1 MKRKHHEIAGSSD
14 QPNVK
19 RISKLLPY
27 LPGELVRR
35 ISEFVVQL
43 THVRF
48 VRMFPVSEIL
58 RHPLT
63 YEIELRENI
72 PPYRLPLCF
81 RFNPVG
87 ANGGCVKRTLRFTRF
102 DPTQRV
108 LIFQTLQNAGYQFFR
123 IPLCFIRNLS
133 QIDPGA

>member
-1 MKRKHHEIAGSSD
+1 MKRKYHEIAGSSD

-19 RISKLLPY
+19 RRRKLLPY

-63 YEIELRENI
+63 YEIELRDN
-72 PPYRLPLCF
+72 LPF
-81 RFNPVG
+81 GFNPFGPNYQMAGVF
-87 ANGGCVKRTLRFTRF
+87 KRTLRFTRF

-108 LIFQTLQNAGYQFFR
+108 LIFQTLQNAGYQFIR
-123 IPLCFIRNLS
+123 VPLDFIRNLS
-133 QIDPGA
+133 QITSL

>member
-19 RISKLLPY
+19 RRRKLLPY
-27 LPGELVRR
+27 LPGELVRK

-43 THVRF
+43 THARF

-58 RHPLT
+58 RHPLR
-63 YEIELRENI
+63 YEIQLRDAMPFNAFGD
-72 PPYRLPLCF
+72 LPGP
-81 RFNPVG
+81 NVST
-87 ANGGCVKRTLRFTRF
+87 RTLRFTRF

-108 LIFQTLQNAGYQFFR
+108 LIFQTLQNAGYQFIR
-123 IPLCFIRNLS
+123 VPLDFIRNLS
-133 QIDPGA
+133 QITSL

>member
-19 RISKLLPY
+19 RRRKLLPY
-27 LPGELVRR
+27 LPGELVRK

-63 YEIELRENI
+63 YEIELRDNT
-72 PPYRLPLCF
+72 PF
-81 RFNPVG
+81 G
-87 ANGGCVKRTLRFTRF
+87 ANYQMAGVFKRTLRFTRF

-108 LIFQTLQNAGYQFFR
+108 LIFQTLQNAGYQFIR
-123 IPLCFIRNLS
+123 VPLDFIRNLS
-133 QIDPGA
+133 QIFN